1 MIARVKTLSS
11 DLAKDESGTALME
24 YSILLGMIVVAT
36 IGFVNYAGGWV
47 SGRWSTL
54 STNLATS
61 P

>member
-1 MIARVKTLSS
+1 MIARTMALLSRLS
-11 DLAKDESGTALME
+11 RDESGTALME

>member
-24 YSILLGMIVVAT
+24 YSILLGMIVVAV
-36 IGFVNYAGGWV
+36 IGFVGFAGNWV
-47 SGRWSTL
+47 STRWSKL
-54 STNLATS
+54 SANLALN